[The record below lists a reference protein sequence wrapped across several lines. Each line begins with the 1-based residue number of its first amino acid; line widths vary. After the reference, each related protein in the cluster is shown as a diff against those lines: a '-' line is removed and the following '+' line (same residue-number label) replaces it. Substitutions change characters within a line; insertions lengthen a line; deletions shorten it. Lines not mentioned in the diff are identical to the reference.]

1 MDVESEFN
9 FPIRKLAESIERMEP
24 QAHLPPLLDSKFPA
38 HFLT

>member
-24 QAHLPPLLDSKFPA
+24 QGEDPLS
-38 HFLT
+38 